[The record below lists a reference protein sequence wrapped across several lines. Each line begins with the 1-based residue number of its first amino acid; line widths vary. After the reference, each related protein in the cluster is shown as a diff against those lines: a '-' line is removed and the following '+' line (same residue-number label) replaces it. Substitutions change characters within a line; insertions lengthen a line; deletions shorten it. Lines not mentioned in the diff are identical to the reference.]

1 MFNVIILKEY
11 IFIYAIERLTK
22 FFIFRIISTLFPII
36 RSVKISRDTIEDKNI
51 RSTKNSWSN
60 YPPFFHH

>member
-51 RSTKNSWSN
+51 RSTKNS
-60 YPPFFHH
+60 